1 MPRSSYDLVID
12 AGNTRIKA
20 ALFNAS
26 GPVRWVVIAPSDLQA
41 LDAFV
46 ADRPIGG
53 VVLGSV
59 AGGDTQLVKHLSRH
73 GQVLEVTGS
82 TPSPVQSAYDT
93 PVTLGA
99 DRIANAVGA
108 WQRFPG
114 RPSLAIDLGTCITYD
129 VVDGSGTY
137 RGGIISPG
145 LRMRA
150 KAMHA
155 YSARL
160 PEVVPAP
167 DAPLLG
173 LSTEGSLASG
183 VYHGIRAE
191 LVGLVQETAYQY
203 PGLAVVLT
211 GGDAPVFLPALKSGI
226 FADPL
231 LTLRGLHALLQHHT
245 RGRGPVAP

>member
-1 MPRSSYDLVID
+1 MPRSSCDLVID

-20 ALFNAS
+20 ALFNDF
-26 GPVRWVVIAPSDLQA
+26 GPLERVVVAPSDLSA
-41 LDAFV
+41 IDAFV
-46 ADRPIGG
+46 ADRAIGG

-59 AGGDTQLVKHLSRH
+59 AGATAELVQHLSRH
-73 GQVLEVTGS
+73 GHVLEVTGA
-82 TPSPVQSAYDT
+82 TPSPLKSAYDT
-93 PVTLGA
+93 PETLGA

-114 RPSLAIDLGTCITYD
+114 RPPLAIDLGTCITYD

-150 KAMHA
+150 RAMHA

-160 PEVVPAP
+160 PEVVPSA

-173 LSTEGSLASG
+173 RSTESSLASG

-191 LVGLVQETAYQY
+191 LVGLVQETAYQH

-211 GGDAPVFLPALKSGI
+211 GGDAPLFLSALKSGI